1 MNRPVPWRWRIT
13 ARTLIVR
20 FPMPYR
26 TLGWAPL
33 GGGYGSTRVVS
44 NHQVEKVDRHATEF
58 PRAFL
63 RCRIEELEPDARGA
77 VAMMTGARVENA
89 AYVCGRRGALAVAA
103 WCTAGCSNA
112 LRAGDRATVADTRP
126 GTINLI
132 VAISQPLAAA
142 AMVEAIQIA
151 TEARVLAVQQ
161 AGIISTRSGL
171 PATGTGTDCIVV
183 ASPPGARPY
192 PWCGKHTLL
201 GEMIAR
207 ATLKSCARAL
217 ARSRP

>member
-1 MNRPVPWRWRIT
+1 MNRSVPWRWRIT

-20 FPMPYR
+20 FPVPYR

-33 GGGYGSTRVVS
+33 GGGYARTRLIS
-44 NHQVEKVDRHATEF
+44 NHQVDKSDRRATEA
-58 PRAFL
+58 PQIVLRRWIRA
-63 RCRIEELEPDARGA
+63 LEPGA
-77 VAMMTGARVENA
+77 GAAVSMMTGAQVGNA
-89 AYVCGRRGALAVAA
+89 VYVCVRRGALAVAA

-132 VAISQPLAAA
+132 VAINEPLGDAALA
-142 AMVEAIQIA
+142 EAIQIA

-161 AGIISTRSGL
+161 TALMSTRSGL
-171 PATGTGTDCIVV
+171 PATGTGTDCIVI
-183 ASPPGARPY
+183 AAPAGPRAH

-201 GEMIAR
+201 GELIAR
-207 ATLKSCARAL
+207 AALKSCARAL
-217 ARSRP
+217 ARSRS

>member
-1 MNRPVPWRWRIT
+1 M
-13 ARTLIVR
+13 R
-20 FPMPYR
+20 FPTPYR

-33 GGGYGSTRVVS
+33 GGGYARTRLIS
-44 NHQVEKVDRHATEF
+44 NHQVERDNRRATEH
-58 PRAFL
+58 PRVFL
-63 RCRIEELEPDARGA
+63 RRWIRALEPDADHAVAKA
-77 VAMMTGARVENA
+77 VAMMTGAQVANA
-89 AYVCGRRGALAVAA
+89 AHVCVRRGALAVAA

-112 LRAGDRATVADTRP
+112 LRAGDRATAADIRP

-132 VAISQPLAAA
+132 VAISQPLADAA
-142 AMVEAIQIA
+142 LAEAIQIA

-171 PATGTGTDCIVV
+171 PATGTGTDCIVI
-183 ASPPGARPY
+183 AAPAGPRAH
-192 PWCGKHTLL
+192 PWCGKHTVM
-201 GEMIAR
+201 GELIAR

>member
-1 MNRPVPWRWRIT
+1 
-13 ARTLIVR
+13 VR
-20 FPMPYR
+20 FPALYR

-33 GGGYGSTRVVS
+33 GGGYARTRLIS
-44 NHQVEKVDRHATEF
+44 NHQVDKNDRRATEA

-63 RCRIEELEPDARGA
+63 RRQIRALESDADSAAGA
-77 VAMMTGARVENA
+77 VAMMTGAQVGNA
-89 AYVCGRRGALAVAA
+89 AYVCVRRGALAVAA

-132 VAISQPLAAA
+132 VAISQPLGDAALA
-142 AMVEAIQIA
+142 EAIQIA

-171 PATGTGTDCIVV
+171 PATGTGTDCIVI
-183 ASPPGARPY
+183 AAPAGPRAH

-201 GEMIAR
+201 GELIAR
-207 ATLKSCARAL
+207 AALKSCADAL
-217 ARSRP
+217 ARSRS

>member
-1 MNRPVPWRWRIT
+1 M
-13 ARTLIVR
+13 R
-20 FPMPYR
+20 FPTPYR

-44 NHQVEKVDRHATEF
+44 NHQVDVGDRHATEF
-58 PRAFL
+58 PSVFL
-63 RCRIEELEPDARGA
+63 RRRISKLEPAARGA
-77 VAMMTGARVENA
+77 VAMMTGARVVNA
-89 AYVCGRRGALAVAA
+89 AYVCARRGALSVAA

-132 VAISQPLAAA
+132 VAISQPLAPS

-161 AGIISTRSGL
+161 SGIISMRSGL

-183 ASPPGARPY
+183 AAPIGARAH

-201 GEMIAR
+201 GELIAR
-207 ATLKSCARAL
+207 AALKSCARAI
-217 ARSRP
+217 ARSRS

>member
-1 MNRPVPWRWRIT
+1 M
-13 ARTLIVR
+13 R
-20 FPMPYR
+20 FPAPYR

-33 GGGYGSTRVVS
+33 GGGYARTRLIS
-44 NHQVEKVDRHATEF
+44 NHQVEKSDRRATEA
-58 PRAFL
+58 PRVSL
-63 RCRIEELEPDARGA
+63 RRWIRALEPGA
-77 VAMMTGARVENA
+77 GAAVSMMTGAKVGNT
-89 AYVCGRRGALAVAA
+89 AYVCARRGALAVAA

-132 VAISQPLAAA
+132 VAISEPLRDAALA
-142 AMVEAIQIA
+142 EAIQIA

-171 PATGTGTDCIVV
+171 PATGTGTDCIVI
-183 ASPPGARPY
+183 ASPAGPRAH

-201 GEMIAR
+201 GELIAR
-207 ATLKSCARAL
+207 AALKSCARAL
-217 ARSRP
+217 ARSRS